1 MQSEIGSFLNR
12 VGWISWVTN
21 VDPPSTIFYA
31 EYQNTGPGSNV
42 NGRVKWAGYKPTLT
56 VDDATKFTVE
66 SFIQGSEWL
75 PDTEDDRMRKFVSDK
90 SCRKLLHRSFQ
101 NLIQHHHHHHQHK
114 SPLSSVSQSRF
125 LSSSPMA
132 PIPSSNPSAPPV
144 TLDNINPKV
153 LKCEYAVRGEIVTL
167 AQRLQ
172 QELQVKPGSLP
183 FDEILYCNIGNPQS
197 LGQQPITFFREVLA
211 LCDHPSILDKSETQG
226 LFSADAIERA
236 WQILDQIPGRATGAY
251 SHSQG
256 IKGLRDTIA
265 AGIEARD
272 GFPADPN
279 DVFLTDGASPAVH
292 MMMQLLIRSEK
303 DGILCPIPQYPL
315 YSASIDLHGG
325 TLVPYY
331 LNEATGWG
339 LEVSSLKKQL
349 EAAKSQGITVRAL
362 VVINP
367 GNPTGQV
374 LGEENQREI
383 VEFCRKEGLVL
394 LADEVYQENV
404 YVPEKTFHSFKK
416 VSRSMGYGEA
426 DICLVSFQSV
436 SKGYYGECGK
446 RGGYMEITGFSP
458 EVREQIYK
466 VASVNL
472 CSNISGQILA
482 SLVMSPPKVGDESYD
497 SYCGE
502 KEGILSS
509 LARRAKTL
517 EDALNNLEGVSCNKA
532 EGAMYLFPRIELPQ
546 KAIKAAEAVNSAPD
560 AFYCSRL
567 LNETGIVVVPGSG
580 FGQVPGTWHFRCTIL
595 PQEDKIPAVVSRLT
609 DFHKRF
615 MDEFRD

>member
-1 MQSEIGSFLNR
+1 M
-12 VGWISWVTN
+12 
-21 VDPPSTIFYA
+21 
-31 EYQNTGPGSNV
+31 
-42 NGRVKWAGYKPTLT
+42 
-56 VDDATKFTVE
+56 
-66 SFIQGSEWL
+66 
-75 PDTEDDRMRKFVSDK
+75 MRKFVSD
-90 SCRKLLHRSFQ
+90 RTGRNIILVRSF
-101 NLIQHHHHHHQHK
+101 HHLKQLLQ
-114 SPLSSVSQSRF
+114 SPLSASQSRF
-125 LSSSPMA
+125 LSSTVLDSTSA
-132 PIPSSNPSAPPV
+132 SSNPSAAPPV
-144 TLDNINPKV
+144 NLDTINPKV

-167 AQRLQ
+167 AQTLQ
-172 QELQVKPGSLP
+172 QELQSKPGSHP

-197 LGQQPITFFREVLA
+197 LGQEPITFFREVLS
-211 LCDHPSILDKSETQG
+211 LCDHPAILDRSETQG
-226 LFSADAIERA
+226 LFSADAVERA

-272 GFPADPN
+272 DFPADPN
-279 DVFLTDGASPAVH
+279 DIFLTDGASPAVH

-315 YSASIDLHGG
+315 YSASIALHGG

-339 LEVSSLKKQL
+339 LEVSELEKQL
-349 EAAKSQGITVRAL
+349 DNAKSKGVIVRAL

-374 LGEENQREI
+374 LAEENQRDI
-383 VEFCRKEGLVL
+383 VEFCKKEGLVL

-416 VSRSMGYGEA
+416 ISRSMGYGEE
-426 DICLVSFQSV
+426 DLSLVSFQSV

-446 RGGYMEITGFSP
+446 RGGYMEVTGFNAD
-458 EVREQIYK
+458 VREQIYK
-466 VASVNL
+466 MASVNL

-482 SLVMSPPKVGDESYD
+482 SLVMSPPKVGDESYELF
-497 SYCGE
+497 SAE
-502 KEGILSS
+502 KEGILAS
-509 LARRAKTL
+509 LARRAKAL
-517 EDALNNLEGVSCNKA
+517 EDAFSNLEGVSCNKA
-532 EGAMYLFPRIELPQ
+532 EGAMYLFPRIYLPQ
-546 KAIKAAEAVNSAPD
+546 KAIKAAEAVDTAPD
-560 AFYCSRL
+560 AFYCRRL
-567 LNETGIVVVPGSG
+567 LNATGIVVVPGSG

-595 PQEDKIPAVVSRLT
+595 PQEDKIPAIVSRLT
-609 DFHKRF
+609 DFHQGF